1 MIFIFLKNG
10 ISKNSVFYD
19 QLPELLL
26 VAVKV
31 EPLISVFQE
40 FHTVPFVGEV
50 YYKEFF
56 DINDFA
62 EYYRDKEIYDVEKL
76 NDTALLITDKS
87 NSYSF
92 TIKLFD
98 EGMFVLGGK

>member
-1 MIFIFLKNG
+1 M
-10 ISKNSVFYD
+10 
-19 QLPELLL
+19 PELLL

-40 FHTVPFVGEV
+40 FHTVPFEGEV

-76 NDTALLITDKS
+76 NDTALLITENLTAILLQLS
-87 NSYSF
+87 CL
-92 TIKLFD
+92 TRECLF
-98 EGMFVLGGK
+98 